1 MEEVASLEF
10 LNFMHTWQ
18 DIAFEDVAYMRTV
31 HGHLTYYK
39 NKSRTNPKSRDI

>member
-10 LNFMHTWQ
+10 LNFMYTWQ

-31 HGHLTYYK
+31 HGHCNSFGVFHK
-39 NKSRTNPKSRDI
+39 QSI